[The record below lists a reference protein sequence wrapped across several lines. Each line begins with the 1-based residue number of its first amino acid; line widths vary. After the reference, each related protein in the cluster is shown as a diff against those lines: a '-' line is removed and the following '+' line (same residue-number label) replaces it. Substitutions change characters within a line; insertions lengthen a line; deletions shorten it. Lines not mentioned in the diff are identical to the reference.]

1 MSHKQTSWL
10 PQAHDKLNTQKTRIG
25 PRAIPVH
32 KGAAMAT
39 LIADL
44 SMSLDG
50 FVADPNDN
58 PMELF
63 GWMFGGDVAV
73 PTANPDVT
81 FQSPKASARMI
92 REVFRDLGAL
102 VGGRRYFDLAGGW
115 SGTHPAGVPT
125 FIVTHSIP
133 KGWPRPDSNIRFV
146 TDGLDSA
153 VEAATTAAGDKLVA
167 IASPNII
174 QQLLNSG
181 QLDAV
186 HVNLVP
192 VLLGE
197 GVPFF
202 APLANAPVRLDGPD
216 IIESDGVTHLTYRID
231 KQ

>member
-1 MSHKQTSWL
+1 
-10 PQAHDKLNTQKTRIG
+10 
-25 PRAIPVH
+25 
-32 KGAAMAT
+32 MAT

-63 GWMFGGDVAV
+63 DWMFGGEVAV

-81 FQSPKASARMI
+81 FQSPEPSALMI
-92 REVFRDLGAL
+92 RELFSELGAL
-102 VGGRRYFDLAGGW
+102 IGGRRYFDLARGW
-115 SGTHPAGVPT
+115 AGTHPAGVPT
-125 FIVTHSIP
+125 FIVTHNIP
-133 KGWPRPDSNIRFV
+133 NGWPRPTSNIRFV
-146 TDGLDSA
+146 TDGLDNA
-153 VEAATTAAGDKLVA
+153 VEAATTTAGDKLVA

-174 QQLLNSG
+174 QQLLNRG
-181 QLDAV
+181 LLDAV
-186 HVNLVP
+186 HLNLVP

-202 APLANAPVRLDGPD
+202 ASLANAPVRLDGPD
-216 IIESDGVTHLTYRID
+216 IIESNGVTHLTYRIV